1 MTDQELEILLT
12 ERVETLGLKKRTY
25 DLFVNILADNADDE
39 EFFRGYN
46 PEEIIPEF
54 DGYEYDIERRRSGT
68 IIRTRIG
75 LYVKSQDIDDI
86 EPIGYCELETNLNGD
101 WLDDWFVIEK
111 EKYVYDI
118 GMIAHIQNMNAKLPI
133 EYLNRSHVHYEFVS
147 YLSMVGTLFVSKQF
161 ESAGQSIMSAY
172 RHIET
177 VDAAKFDKDH
187 LWEAKSFL
195 KMIGRYL
202 ATNDLVTDHLKK
214 ELNEK

>member
-54 DGYEYDIERRRSGT
+54 DGYEYYIERRRSGP

-86 EPIGYCELETNLNGD
+86 EPIGYCELETNLNGG

-111 EKYVYDI
+111 EKYVNDI
-118 GMIAHIQNMNAKLPI
+118 AMIAHIQDMNAKLPI
-133 EYLNRSHVHYEFVS
+133 EYLNRNHVHHEFVS
-147 YLSMVGTLFVSKQF
+147 YISMVGTLFVSKHFEGARQF
-161 ESAGQSIMSAY
+161 IMKTY

-177 VDAAKFDKDH
+177 DDDEKFDKDY
-187 LWEAKSFL
+187 LWDAKTLL
-195 KMIGRYL
+195 KMKSRHL
-202 ATNDLVTDHLKK
+202 VTNKLVTDHLKK
-214 ELNEK
+214 ELTQK